1 MQKFLWGGA
10 ALLVAG
16 AASVYVVSDYIVR
29 HPESIVARAGGALST
44 AAIHSNPLTVVNRAT
59 TGTDAV
65 REDNVA
71 DESDSSPVE
80 NAEIESTIEPIQV
93 EAMPTLPCDAQEADS
108 ANADDNAW
116 LATIKMGQMPEWTEE
131 WSQSELHEG
140 CDMSSPVEMMVELV
154 RAAQEACQNG
164 MMGGCADAKDKPC
177 CKKAAELAAMMEKFN
192 ALLHE
197 HKIKE
202 AYALAALAC
211 EMFPDSVIAHTAVAM
226 TKMWNLHQNQGCVNT
241 AHVVD
246 AENIAVMPEEEVM
259 DEGVEPSAAMPGAE
273 DIHQGSEAIT
283 EMPEEEAMDEDVDD
297 TVPLQSMERGY
308 YHHHYEGC
316 PGMSGGCP
324 YPHNTLEQAPVSIPP
339 CEKPA
344 KVKKPQKP
352 ECPKCGDGALSRT
365 SERRSF
371 IVPFTDT
378 MEFRPS
384 DAGNY
389 PVLKA
394 GPF

>member
-59 TGTDAV
+59 TGTDTV

-80 NAEIESTIEPIQV
+80 NAENESTIEPIQV
-93 EAMPTLPCDAQEADS
+93 EAMPTLPGDAQEADS
-108 ANADDNAW
+108 GNADDNAW
-116 LATIKMGQMPEWTEE
+116 LATIKMGQIPEWTEE
-131 WSQSELHEG
+131 WSQSDDHAS
-140 CDMSSPVEMMVELV
+140 CDLSSPVEMMVELV
-154 RAAQEACQNG
+154 RVAREACQSA
-164 MMGGCADAKDKPC
+164 MMGCADAQDKPC

-192 ALLHE
+192 ALLRE
-197 HKIKE
+197 HKNKE
-202 AYALAALAC
+202 AYALATLAC
-211 EMFPDSVIAHTAVAM
+211 ELFPDSVIAHTAVAM
-226 TKMWNLHQNQGCVNT
+226 TKMCTHPQDESCVNT
-241 AHVVD
+241 ANVVD
-246 AENIAVMPEEEVM
+246 AENIGVMPEEEVM
-259 DEGVEPSAAMPGAE
+259 DESAEPSVEMPGAE
-273 DIHQGSEAIT
+273 AIEGAEAIT
-283 EMPEEEAMDEDVDD
+283 VMPEEEGMDEDIDD
-297 TVPLQSMERGY
+297 TVPLESMERSY

-339 CEKPA
+339 CEKPS
-344 KVKKPQKP
+344 KVNKPQKP
-352 ECPKCGDGALSRT
+352 ECPKCGDGVSSRT

-371 IVPFTDT
+371 TVPFTDT

-389 PVLKA
+389 PVLKV